1 MNTQISLYSS
11 KENEIERFLEKFY
24 NKKLVLENKL
34 EWEKNYTNPIEMA
47 EIIGAFIDNND
58 KFRINMW
65 VSIDEGFSI
74 NVTDNNAN
82 QIIKYLY
89 ERFPY

>member
-24 NKKLVLENKL
+24 NKKVVLENKL

>member
-24 NKKLVLENKL
+24 NKKVVLENKL
-34 EWEKNYTNPIEMA
+34 EWEKDYTNPIEMA

-58 KFRINMW
+58 RFRINMW

>member
-1 MNTQISLYSS
+1 MNTVISLYSTQ
-11 KENEIERFLEKFY
+11 KNEIKRFLEKFY
-24 NKKLVLENKL
+24 NEKIILKDNL
-34 EWEKNYTNPIEMA
+34 EWEKTYSNPIEMA
-47 EIIGAFIDNND
+47 EIIGTFIDNND
-58 KFRINMW
+58 KFHINMW

>member
-1 MNTQISLYSS
+1 MNTVINLYST
-11 KENEIERFLEKFY
+11 KKNEIRNFLEKFY
-24 NKKLVLENKL
+24 NKKIILKKNL
-34 EWEKNYTNPIEMA
+34 EWEKKYSNPVEMA

-58 KFRINMW
+58 KFQINMW
-65 VSIDEGFSI
+65 VSIDKGFSI

-82 QIIKYLY
+82 QIIKYIY

>member
-24 NKKLVLENKL
+24 NKKVVLENKL
-34 EWEKNYTNPIEMA
+34 EWEKKYTNPIEMA